1 LHFESA
7 LISSKRCH
15 HIILAIVMEERL
27 GKNPGEQT
35 FSVMMIFVADSKL
48 K

>member
-15 HIILAIVMEERL
+15 HTILAIRHGGTVE
-27 GKNPGEQT
+27 KNPGEQT
-35 FSVMMIFVADSKL
+35 FSVMMTFVADSKL